1 MNSTLKKGTKKPKN
15 RCGSWVFGTDIFFG
29 ATCWLRRQDLNL
41 QPPGYEPDELPIAL
55 LRDMQFLK
63 AAPQCLYRIAQ
74 ESKVVKWENRF
85 LRDFLSTGFGAV
97 RGERG
102 EAGGSECCVLR
113 WTRRYGRMDLFLGG
127 GSCTRLPRRCAPRNP
142 HAKNAPR

>member
-1 MNSTLKKGTKKPKN
+1 MHRKSLTIHGIARL
-15 RCGSWVFGTDIFFG
+15 DL
-29 ATCWLRRQDLNL
+29 WLRRQDLNL

-97 RGERG
+97 RGGRG

-113 WTRRYGRMDLFLGG
+113 WTRRYGRMDFFWLVVPARDCHVAALLAIH
-127 GSCTRLPRRCAPRNP
+127 TRKTHHDKRNCP
-142 HAKNAPR
+142 CRA